1 MSDAAIR
8 KENLHRELFSFDT
21 EFHSYYTQPVNEYL
35 HKKVFMANFGD

>member
-1 MSDAAIR
+1 MSDATIQEE
-8 KENLHRELFSFDT
+8 KLNHELFSFDT